1 MSYMTSVQIKATDTE
16 GLAKDF
22 KEFAQAEYI
31 AAGAR
36 SASMRQV
43 IMGGDSA
50 GLVAVMTRWDTIDA
64 AMRSHLVNSNPKI
77 AESMANNGVQ
87 IIARSLIAVSSER
100 GTPEGPYGSMLAM
113 SGQVAPPSEQEEM
126 ADHSWSLMSG
136 NGVNGIRQGMIV
148 AGGDRTGLWTAGT
161 YCESLDGLMENSV
174 KMFSDPTMQ
183 ANMAK
188 YGNQLVSRVMFRT
201 LVA

>member
-31 AAGAR
+31 AAGAK

-113 SGQVAPPSEQEEM
+113 SGQIAPPSEQ
-126 ADHSWSLMSG
+126 H
-136 NGVNGIRQGMIV
+136 R
-148 AGGDRTGLWTAGT
+148 
-161 YCESLDGLMENSV
+161 
-174 KMFSDPTMQ
+174 K
-183 ANMAK
+183 
-188 YGNQLVSRVMFRT
+188 
-201 LVA
+201 

>member
-1 MSYMTSVQIKATDTE
+1 MSYMTGVQIRATNVD
-16 GLAKDF
+16 GLAADF
-22 KEFAQAEYI
+22 REFAQGEYL
-31 AAGAR
+31 ANGAQQ
-36 SASMRQV
+36 ASMRQI

-50 GLVAVMTRWDTIDA
+50 GLISVMTRWDTIDA
-64 AMRSHLVNSNPKI
+64 AMSGHLINANQKI
-77 AESMANNGVQ
+77 ADSMGNNDAQ
-87 IIARSLIAVSSER
+87 IISRSLIAVSSER
-100 GTPEGPYGSMLAM
+100 GTPEGPYGSMLTM
-113 SGQVAPPSEQEEM
+113 SGQVAPPSVQQEM
-126 ADHSWSLMSG
+126 ADHGWSLMSG

-161 YCESLDGLMENSV
+161 YCESLDGLMENSA

-188 YGNQLVSRVMFRT
+188 YGNQLVSRSMFRT